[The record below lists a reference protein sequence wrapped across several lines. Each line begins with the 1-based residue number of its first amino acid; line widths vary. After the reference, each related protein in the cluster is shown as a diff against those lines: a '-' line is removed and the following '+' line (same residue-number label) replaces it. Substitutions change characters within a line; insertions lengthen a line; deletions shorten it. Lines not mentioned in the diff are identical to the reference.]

1 VSRKIFLQW
10 IHESDLLNT
19 KWPITCHLV
28 TPSPYQLPGANIMDE
43 SRITELTKGPPLY
56 VVSGGTGASGELL
69 VRTVL
74 AQFHHVSVP
83 LIIKPHIL
91 STEQVEDVVDEISDA
106 EGTIVHSMVNQEC
119 RRHLVDLAAR
129 KGIYSVDLVAPLL
142 DHLEAELRQEPQG
155 KPGLYRQLHSAYF
168 DRVAAIEFA
177 VAHDDGKR
185 VEDLSNAEIVLVGVS
200 RAGKTPI
207 SMYLSILGWK
217 VANVP
222 FVFGLPLPD
231 ELAEIAPGRLVALMI
246 EPTQLLAHRRWRQ
259 KRTGIPEGNYAAR
272 EPLVEELR
280 AANHYFHREGIPVVN
295 TTEKPIETSA
305 DEVIALVTG
314 RSYAEPEIG

>member
-1 VSRKIFLQW
+1 MHDDR
-10 IHESDLLNT
+10 
-19 KWPITCHLV
+19 P
-28 TPSPYQLPGANIMDE
+28 
-43 SRITELTKGPPLY
+43 RITELTKGPPIY
-56 VVSGGTGASGELL
+56 VVTGGTGASGELL

-74 AQFHHVSVP
+74 AQFRHVNVP
-83 LIIKPHIL
+83 LIIKSHIQTL
-91 STEQVEDVVDEISDA
+91 EQVDQVVDEISDA
-106 EGTIVHSMVNQEC
+106 KGTIVHSMVNEKC
-119 RRHLVDLAAR
+119 RRHLVDQAAR

-142 DHLEAELRQEPQG
+142 DHLEAELGQEPLGQ
-155 KPGLYRQLHSAYF
+155 PGLYRQLHSAYF
-168 DRVAAIEFA
+168 DRVNAIEFA

-185 VEDLSNAEIVLVGVS
+185 VQDLYEAEIVLIGVS

-222 FVFGLPLPD
+222 FVFGLTLPD
-231 ELAEIAPGRLVALMI
+231 EISQVDRRRLVGLMI
-246 EPTQLLAHRRWRQ
+246 EPSQLLAHRRWRQ
-259 KRTGIPEGNYAAR
+259 QRTGIPAGSYAAR

-314 RSYAEPEIG
+314 RGYSEKEIG

>member
-1 VSRKIFLQW
+1 
-10 IHESDLLNT
+10 
-19 KWPITCHLV
+19 
-28 TPSPYQLPGANIMDE
+28 MDQ
-43 SRITELTKGPPLY
+43 SRITELTKGPPIY
-56 VVSGGTGASGELL
+56 VVTGGTGASGELL

-74 AQFHHVSVP
+74 AQFHHVNVP
-83 LIIKPHIL
+83 LIIKSHIL
-91 STEQVEDVVDEISDA
+91 TLEQVAQVVDEISDA
-106 EGTIVHSMVNQEC
+106 EGTIVHSMVNGEC

-142 DHLEAELRQEPQG
+142 DHLEAELRQEPAGQ
-155 KPGLYRQLHSAYF
+155 PGLYRKLHSAYF
-168 DRVAAIEFA
+168 DRVSAIEFA

-185 VEDLSNAEIVLVGVS
+185 VQDLRDAEIVLIGVS

-207 SMYLSILGWK
+207 SMYLSVLGWK

-222 FVFGLPLPD
+222 FVFGIPLPK
-231 ELAEIAPGRLVALMI
+231 EISEIGSKRLVGLMI
-246 EPTQLLAHRRWRQ
+246 EPSQLLAHRRWRQ
-259 KRTGIPEGNYAAR
+259 KRTGIPDGGYASR

-305 DEVIALVTG
+305 DEVVALVTG
-314 RSYAEPEIG
+314 RGYSEPEIR

>member
-1 VSRKIFLQW
+1 
-10 IHESDLLNT
+10 
-19 KWPITCHLV
+19 
-28 TPSPYQLPGANIMDE
+28 MDE
-43 SRITELTKGPPLY
+43 SRITELTRGPPIY
-56 VVSGGTGASGELL
+56 VVTGGTGASGELL

-74 AQFHHVSVP
+74 AQFHYVNVP
-83 LIIKPHIL
+83 LIIKSHTL
-91 STEQVEDVVDEISDA
+91 TLEQVEHVVDEISDA
-106 EGTIVHSMVNQEC
+106 EGTIVHSMVNREC

-142 DHLEAELRQEPQG
+142 DHLEAELGQEPQG
-155 KPGLYRQLHSAYF
+155 QPGLYRQLHSAYF
-168 DRVAAIEFA
+168 DRISAIEFA

-185 VEDLSNAEIVLVGVS
+185 VQDLGDAEIVLIGVS

-222 FVFGLPLPD
+222 FIFGLPLPQ
-231 ELAEIAPGRLVALMI
+231 EIEQVTSGRLVGLMI
-246 EPTQLLAHRRWRQ
+246 EPSQLLAHRRWRQ
-259 KRTGIPEGNYAAR
+259 KRTGIPDGGYASR

-280 AANHYFHREGIPVVN
+280 AANHYFYREGIPVVN

-314 RSYAEPEIG
+314 RGYSEPEIG